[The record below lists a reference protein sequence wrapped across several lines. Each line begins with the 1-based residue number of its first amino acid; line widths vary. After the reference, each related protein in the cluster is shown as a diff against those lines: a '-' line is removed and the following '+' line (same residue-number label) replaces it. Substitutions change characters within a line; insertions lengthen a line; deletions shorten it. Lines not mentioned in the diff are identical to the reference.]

1 MVAWVTAMAA
11 WAVALTGALVGLD
24 TAAATH
30 LAIEDS
36 GSMAFTEEHLL
47 LLKLLDSS
55 SCDSLSLFQGSSY
68 EILVSLQIK
77 ANQS

>member
-1 MVAWVTAMAA
+1 M
-11 WAVALTGALVGLD
+11 ALTVALVGLD

>member
-1 MVAWVTAMAA
+1 MVAWVIAMAA
-11 WAVALTGALVGLD
+11 WAVALTMALVGLA

-30 LAIEDS
+30 LAMEDS
-36 GSMAFTEEHLL
+36 GSMASTEEHLL

-68 EILVSLQIK
+68 
-77 ANQS
+77 